1 MVYYM
6 KDKIFQISGILILF
20 SAILYMFSPDIAPWI
35 MSVSVLIFS
44 LITMTNP
51 YPGKSIRGKRLFNFQ
66 LFSCLLMIA
75 STYLMFKHRPEW
87 PLVMII
93 GAILMLYAV
102 IAIPKELNN
111 EKDAHK

>member
-1 MVYYM
+1 M

-20 SAILYMFSPDIAPWI
+20 SAILYMFSPNIAPWT
-35 MSVSVLIFS
+35 MAVSVLTFS

-66 LFSCLLMIA
+66 LFSCLLMIV

-87 PLVMII
+87 PLTMII
-93 GAILMLYAV
+93 GAFLMLYAV
-102 IAIPKELNN
+102 LTIPKELSKENN
-111 EKDAHK
+111 NK